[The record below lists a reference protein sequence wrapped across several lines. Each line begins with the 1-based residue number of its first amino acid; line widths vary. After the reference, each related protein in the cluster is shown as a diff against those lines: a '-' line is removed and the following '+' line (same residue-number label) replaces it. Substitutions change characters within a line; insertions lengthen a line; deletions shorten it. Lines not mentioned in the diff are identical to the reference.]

1 MVLKKDMVYN
11 DLVEK
16 HRERPVSDFEQPV
29 EQRVI
34 MNGISPVSSDE
45 KQCQGDRQED
55 RILNLNEF
63 NCYLKCFYH
72 LRLVNKMML

>member
-1 MVLKKDMVYN
+1 LKKD
-11 DLVEK
+11 LGEGK
-16 HRERPVSDFEQPV
+16 SDFGQPV

-34 MNGISPVSSDE
+34 MNGISPVSNDE

-63 NCYLKCFYH
+63 NFYLKCFYH
-72 LRLVNKMML
+72 LRLVNKMMLYLTGEMTKKV